1 MICICFTIIIIVIIL
16 LLGFCLYLYITKYN
30 PAKIQIDDRVYK
42 DRLLLLK
49 EKYKEAKVIYDE
61 EDEGIPISIKQL
73 MTLIGAI
80 TDRMY

>member
-1 MICICFTIIIIVIIL
+1 MICICFTIVIIAIIL
-16 LLGFCLYLYITKYN
+16 LLGFYLYLTKYN

-49 EKYKEAKVIYDE
+49 DKYKEIKVIYDE
-61 EDEGIPISIKQL
+61 EDEDIPISIKQL
-73 MTLIGAI
+73 ITLIGAI

>member
-1 MICICFTIIIIVIIL
+1 MIYICFTIIIIAIIL
-16 LLGFCLYLYITKYN
+16 LLGFYLYLTKYN

-49 EKYKEAKVIYDE
+49 DKYKEVKAIYDE
-61 EDEGIPISIKQL
+61 EDEDIPISIKQL
-73 MTLIGAI
+73 ITLIGAV